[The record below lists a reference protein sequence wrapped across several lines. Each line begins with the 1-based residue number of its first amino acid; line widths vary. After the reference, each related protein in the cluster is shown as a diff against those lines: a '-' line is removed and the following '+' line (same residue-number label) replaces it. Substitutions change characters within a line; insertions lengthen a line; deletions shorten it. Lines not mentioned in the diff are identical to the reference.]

1 MTLRRRAL
9 LLVAIACLTTVGI
22 AACGGTSKGPG
33 PRHFKTP
40 QFLLHAGL
48 GFGAFH
54 SLIWAPAHDGR
65 FANSSSAVSEAADA
79 ATFAGSQLKR
89 AASYARRNAVER
101 PLSAA
106 LTVVAYKIQA
116 LRATI
121 LGPTSSLAAID
132 AINESL
138 SRINRVAS
146 AGGHRIRDASL
157 AQIAAAGGPHT

>member
-1 MTLRRRAL
+1 
-9 LLVAIACLTTVGI
+9 
-22 AACGGTSKGPG
+22 
-33 PRHFKTP
+33 
-40 QFLLHAGL
+40 
-48 GFGAFH
+48 
-54 SLIWAPAHDGR
+54 
-65 FANSSSAVSEAADA
+65 
-79 ATFAGSQLKR
+79 LKQ

-132 AINESL
+132 ANNESL